1 MGLKYT
7 KEYTSILN
15 ELTTAL
21 ENMEN
26 LYEHLEM
33 TLEDWQP
40 LTKQE
45 QLEILNTLS
54 DDIFYALGIEN
65 KYIIGN
71 QVIKYNEESKSLD
84 IFTNQQL
91 QYSISLYV

>member
-45 QLEILNTLS
+45 QLEILNTLRWYLLR
-54 DDIFYALGIEN
+54 IRN
-65 KYIIGN
+65 RK
-71 QVIKYNEESKSLD
+71 
-84 IFTNQQL
+84 
-91 QYSISLYV
+91 